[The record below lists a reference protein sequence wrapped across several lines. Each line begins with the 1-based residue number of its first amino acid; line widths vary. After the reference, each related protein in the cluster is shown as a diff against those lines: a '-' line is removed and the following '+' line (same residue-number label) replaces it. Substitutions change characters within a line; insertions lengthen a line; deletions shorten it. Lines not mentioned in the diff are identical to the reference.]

1 MLALF
6 GAYWLYHVMKRKR
19 NSKLKA
25 NNFGRNG
32 GLLLKQKILS
42 SKDSNTEKIKIFNS
56 DELDKATNQYN
67 EDRILRRDGQGK
79 VYKCMLNDGKFVAI
93 EKSETMDESLLDVF
107 INEVVLLSQ
116 TNHRNV
122 VNLLGCCLE
131 SEVPMLV
138 YEYVPCGTLSQ
149 HIHASKQEI
158 PTPWEMRLQIGTD
171 IANALAYLHSSYFI
185 PIFHRDIKSS
195 KHLIG

>member
-1 MLALF
+1 
-6 GAYWLYHVMKRKR
+6 
-19 NSKLKA
+19 
-25 NNFGRNG
+25 
-32 GLLLKQKILS
+32 
-42 SKDSNTEKIKIFNS
+42 
-56 DELDKATNQYN
+56 
-67 EDRILRRDGQGK
+67 
-79 VYKCMLNDGKFVAI
+79 
-93 EKSETMDESLLDVF
+93 MDESLLDVF

-138 YEYVPCGTLSQ
+138 YEYVPCATLSQ